1 MLIQCILIGAWIFVA
16 TYIYRGLFPPLD
28 IILVYGGKHKDI
40 FVEKVK
46 TRRHQ
51 FSITE
56 SVSETMDTDEICKRI
71 DEHEAVMMWDISN
84 SARNRLFKYCYE
96 RSIETY
102 VMPKIM
108 DIILRGSTTLHFF
121 DTPLLL
127 TKSSPLEFEQR
138 LMKRGFDVVFSLI
151 LLIVLSPLMLITA
164 ALIKLYDRGP
174 VIYKQIR
181 CTEDN
186 KEFYIYKFRSMI
198 VEAEKDGV
206 ARLAKKNDDRITP
219 IGKVIRKVR
228 LDELP
233 QLINVLRGDMSF
245 VGPRPERPEI
255 INKYRQSMPEFTY
268 RTKVKAG
275 LTGYAQI
282 YGKYNTLPYDKLKL
296 DLYYIEN
303 FSVWLD
309 LKLIILTVKTLFT
322 LESTEGVSSGN
333 VTAMLEEKDD

>member
-1 MLIQCILIGAWIFVA
+1 
-16 TYIYRGLFPPLD
+16 
-28 IILVYGGKHKDI
+28 
-40 FVEKVK
+40 
-46 TRRHQ
+46 
-51 FSITE
+51 
-56 SVSETMDTDEICKRI
+56 MDTDEICKRI